1 MKKITTIFALIILV
15 NYSFGQKKL
24 IKDIDFDGKEDT
36 VFIDSVKSTIVCKLS
51 TLNYKSISCKPIEIL
66 NETCGIR
73 NSKNGFKFYN
83 DWMRAGYENQFRY
96 NPKTKKIQL
105 IGMSRYEFGNAA
117 HDGAGESSVNL
128 LTDDY
133 IGNWNYYDEDKSD
146 LIKIPTIKTKMKFK
160 SIHLEDFSDETYFNY
175 ADRCSDLFYKY
186 KKIKMMKK

>member
-1 MKKITTIFALIILV
+1 MKKIITIFTLIIFT
-15 NYSFGQKKL
+15 NYSYGQKKL
-24 IKDIDFDGKEDT
+24 KKDIDNDGIDDT
-36 VFIDSVKSTIVCKLS
+36 VFIDSAKSTIVCKLS
-51 TLNYKSISCKPIEIL
+51 TLNFKSISSKPIEIL

-105 IGMSRYEFGNAA
+105 IGMSRYVLGNAF
-117 HDGAGESSVNL
+117 HDGSGESSVNL

-133 IGNWNYYDEDKSD
+133 IGNWNYYDMKKGE
-146 LIKIPTIKTKMKFK
+146 LITVPTIKTKMKFEN
-160 SIHLEDFSDETYFNY
+160 INLEDFSEDTYFSY
-175 ADRCSDLFYKY
+175 DEKCAELFNKY